1 MLDKCKDVC
10 RTYDAIQYAYADIL
24 SDCSDIV
31 EFRCNVFLEGLEEGE
46 YTTDF
51 VCTKQGGDLMVS
63 ILCIKVAALA
73 AKPKEK
79 QKELSQDEKN
89 MRWALNKFLIPENV
103 AVGLLIKNSFI
114 SDLQQETI
122 CRYNDKIK
130 KNALMCREEVE
141 QFLPEIIVNKKM
153 YFMD

>member
-1 MLDKCKDVC
+1 MWYFFGFQCVKL
-10 RTYDAIQYAYADIL
+10 
-24 SDCSDIV
+24 
-31 EFRCNVFLEGLEEGE
+31 
-46 YTTDF
+46 
-51 VCTKQGGDLMVS
+51 
-63 ILCIKVAALA
+63 
-73 AKPKEK
+73 P
-79 QKELSQDEKN
+79 
-89 MRWALNKFLIPENV
+89 NV